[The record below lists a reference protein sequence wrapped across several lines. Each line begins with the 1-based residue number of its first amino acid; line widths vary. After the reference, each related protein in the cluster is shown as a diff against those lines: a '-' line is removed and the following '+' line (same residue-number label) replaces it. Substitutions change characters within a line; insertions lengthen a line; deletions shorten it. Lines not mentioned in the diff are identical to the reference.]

1 MRTKTIG
8 PRVGRKVWSI
18 CSNNHLGVGGLLLEI
33 SSREEES
40 SSLPI
45 LERSTADLGEVKYY
59 KKDSG
64 AIEKKIEDGVR
75 LMGRGAE
82 HIKLAIHLEVTGW
95 RQCFEVTNQT
105 MSPRAIFGF
114 KQWRWGDYMA
124 CFFEA
129 DHKPAMV

>member
-1 MRTKTIG
+1 MSPDEDKKQNTG
-8 PRVGRKVWSI
+8 PRVCLKVWSI

-45 LERSTADLGEVKYY
+45 LERSTADVGENKN
-59 KKDSG
+59 DSG

-82 HIKLAIHLEVTGW
+82 HIKLAIHLEL
-95 RQCFEVTNQT
+95 QD
-105 MSPRAIFGF
+105 
-114 KQWRWGDYMA
+114 GDSVLRSLIRP
-124 CFFEA
+124 CHRGPFWVSSNGGGRL
-129 DHKPAMV
+129 HGLLL